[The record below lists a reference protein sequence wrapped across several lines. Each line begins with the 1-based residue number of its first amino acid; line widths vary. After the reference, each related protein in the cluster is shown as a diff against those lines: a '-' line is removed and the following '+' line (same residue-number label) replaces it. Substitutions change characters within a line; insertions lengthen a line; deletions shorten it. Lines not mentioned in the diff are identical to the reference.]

1 MKMKFLSPAIFSE
14 NQKTFL
20 VLKLFP
26 FFFKEVDQTK
36 FDESARKWKSGRNT
50 EIEFRKNWPVQKDD
64 LLKKVWLRC
73 YEKYQDE
80 TRDGFESRFFIQLRV
95 AGHTENINRE
105 VSQVP

>member
-26 FFFKEVDQTK
+26 SFFKEVDQTK
-36 FDESARKWKSGRNT
+36 LGSLMNRPENENRE

-95 AGHTENINRE
+95 AGHTININRE

>member
-36 FDESARKWKSGRNT
+36 F
-50 EIEFRKNWPVQKDD
+50 
-64 LLKKVWLRC
+64 
-73 YEKYQDE
+73 E
-80 TRDGFESRFFIQLRV
+80 TLMNRP
-95 AGHTENINRE
+95 ENENRE
-105 VSQVP
+105 EIPKLNSGKTDRYKKMIY